1 MLLFIFQRQHSV
13 KVPRLYKV
21 ATSILKSFKNSE
33 GSVKTLVYEAR
44 KKHPN
49 IKALFALVSECL
61 KYEKVIEEAFLKLDI
76 LSQEKPLDQNLAFI
90 LATELL
96 YGKKSLPGDS
106 KPVQAILKYQEK
118 LKKTIDSKGL
128 TAVSVER

>member
-1 MLLFIFQRQHSV
+1 M

-61 KYEKVIEEAFLKLDI
+61 KYERVIEEAFVTLDI
-76 LSQEKPLDQNLAFI
+76 LTLENPLEKNLAFI

-96 YGKKSLPGDS
+96 YGKKTLPGDS

-118 LKKTIDSKGL
+118 LKKTIDSKNL
-128 TAVSVER
+128 